1 MGGTQRPSAFGNED
15 RKKAAM
21 AVAIR
26 LPDMGTNV
34 EECKILSWRIKP
46 GEAVKRGDIL
56 ADIET
61 DKAVAELES
70 TGEGVLLQVVIK
82 ERDLARTGDIL
93 AYVGMPGESLPDE
106 AKAVAAPAAG
116 LPQGTASP
124 VAILSHLEGGRT
136 LHVAPI
142 VRNLAAKLDI
152 DLGRVK
158 GTGAGGVITRED
170 VQRASREAARKP
182 LQTTPLGEALP
193 RAQVA
198 VARAVQKSWKEIPHL
213 SITASIDMT
222 SAQEMRAKGE
232 INGARLSY
240 DAIFLKA
247 MARAAETLPMVAC
260 KLDGDQIIRPQGIHI
275 ALAIGLDNELFLPVV
290 RDVEKKDLV
299 DLQKEVALLLGKV
312 KGRTLGAD
320 QMSGGSMAL
329 SNLGMY
335 PIEAFD
341 GIIFPEH
348 STILTVGATQLK
360 PVVLEGEVRARPLVT
375 VKLAVDH
382 RLINGRT
389 GAAFL
394 SKVKEVIESGEIF

>member
-1 MGGTQRPSAFGNED
+1 
-15 RKKAAM
+15 M

-34 EECKILSWRIKP
+34 EECKVLSWRIKE

-70 TGEGVLLQVVIK
+70 TGEGVLLQVVVK
-82 ERDLARTGDIL
+82 EGGLAQTGDIL
-93 AYVGMPGESLPDE
+93 AYVGKPGESVAVQ
-106 AKAVAAPAAG
+106 AKAMTASAAALLHGTAAP
-116 LPQGTASP
+116 
-124 VAILSHLEGGRT
+124 VAPTSHLEGGPSVR
-136 LHVAPI
+136 VAPI
-142 VRNLAAKLDI
+142 VRNLAAKLGV
-152 DLGRVK
+152 DLSRVK
-158 GTGAGGVITRED
+158 GTGAGGVITRQD
-170 VQRASREAARKP
+170 VERASHERAAA
-182 LQTTPLGEALP
+182 LETTSAGEPQP

-198 VARAVQKSWKEIPHL
+198 VARAVQKSWREIPHL

-222 SAQEMRAKGE
+222 AAQQMRAGSDV
-232 INGARLSY
+232 NGARLSY

-247 MARAAETLPMVAC
+247 MARAAETLPLVAA
-260 KLDGDQIIRPQGIHI
+260 KLEGERIIRPQGIHI
-275 ALAIGLDNELFLPVV
+275 ALAIGLDNELHLPVV

-299 DLQKEVALLLGKV
+299 SLQKEVADLVAKV
-312 KGRTLGAD
+312 KARTLRAD

-341 GIIFPEH
+341 AIIFPEH
-348 STILTVGATQLK
+348 STILTLGAIQLK
-360 PVVLEGEVRARPLVT
+360 PVILEGEVKARPLVT
-375 VKLAVDH
+375 VKLAADH

-389 GAAFL
+389 AAAFL
-394 SKVKEVIESGEIF
+394 SRVKEVIESGDIF

>member
-1 MGGTQRPSAFGNED
+1 
-15 RKKAAM
+15 M

-34 EECKILSWRIKP
+34 EECKVLSWRIKP
-46 GEAVKRGDIL
+46 GEAVKRGDVL

-70 TGEGVLLQVVIK
+70 TGEGVLLQVIVK
-82 ERDLARTGDIL
+82 EGDLARTGDIL
-93 AYVGMPGESLPDE
+93 AYVGKPGESVAGE
-106 AKAVAAPAAG
+106 AKTVAALAAA
-116 LPQGTASP
+116 LSHGTASP
-124 VAILSHLEGGRT
+124 VATPSHLEGGQSLR
-136 LHVAPI
+136 VAPM
-142 VRNLAAKLDI
+142 VRNLAAKLGV

-170 VQRASREAARKP
+170 VQRAIRERATVAIE
-182 LQTTPLGEALP
+182 TTPSGEPLP

-222 SAQEMRAKGE
+222 SAQEMRAKSDV
-232 INGARLSY
+232 NGARLSY

-247 MARAAETLPMVAC
+247 MARAAEALPLVAA
-260 KLDGDQIIRPQGIHI
+260 KLEGERIIRPQGIHI
-275 ALAIGLDNELFLPVV
+275 ALATGLDNELFLPVV

-299 DLQKEVALLLGKV
+299 SLQKEVADLVAKAKARSL
-312 KGRTLGAD
+312 RAE
-320 QMSGGSMAL
+320 QMSGASMAL

-348 STILTVGATQLK
+348 STILTLGAIQLK
-360 PVVLEGEVRARPLVT
+360 PVVVEGEVKARPLVT
-375 VKLAVDH
+375 VKLAADH

-389 GAAFL
+389 AAAFL
-394 SKVKEVIESGEIF
+394 SKVKAVIESGEIF

>member
-1 MGGTQRPSAFGNED
+1 
-15 RKKAAM
+15 M

-34 EECKILSWRIKP
+34 EECKVLSWRIKP
-46 GEAVKRGDIL
+46 GESVKRGDVL

-70 TGEGVLLQVVIK
+70 TGEGVLLQVVVK
-82 ERDLARTGDIL
+82 EGELARTGDIL
-93 AYVGMPGESLPDE
+93 AYVGKPGESVAGE
-106 AKAVAAPAAG
+106 AQAVAALAAALSHG
-116 LPQGTASP
+116 RASP
-124 VAILSHLEGGRT
+124 VATPSHLEGGRS
-136 LHVAPI
+136 LPVAPI
-142 VRNLAAKLDI
+142 VRNLAAKLGV

-170 VQRASREAARKP
+170 VQRASRERATVAIE
-182 LQTTPLGEALP
+182 TTPSGEPLP
-193 RAQVA
+193 RAQAA

-222 SAQEMRAKGE
+222 SAQEMQAKSDV
-232 INGARLSY
+232 NGARLSY
-240 DAIFLKA
+240 DAIFLRA
-247 MARAAETLPMVAC
+247 MARAAETLPLVAA
-260 KLDGDQIIRPQGIHI
+260 KLEGERIIRPQGIHI

-299 DLQKEVALLLGKV
+299 SLQKEVADLIAKV
-312 KGRTLGAD
+312 KTRSLRAE
-320 QMSGGSMAL
+320 QMSGASMAL

-348 STILTVGATQLK
+348 STILTLGAIQLK
-360 PVVLEGEVRARPLVT
+360 PVVLEGELKARPLVT
-375 VKLAVDH
+375 VKLAADH

-389 GAAFL
+389 AAAFL